1 MPRRVWA
8 AQASSNSDRSNDWFA
23 ARLSFIS
30 FPARCDFFQSVGR
43 AKPGNSPFA
52 ARYAPSSGPAGWRF
66 LFSILFPVSILVCYF
81 GKLRDNPVLLL
92 ALIGFTVA
100 AFQAYFLAE
109 GGNRFY
115 DGNFLWGA
123 EVMLFIW
130 FVISARELFNV
141 LFDGKKCNRE
151 KIILSGIYLSHL
163 AAGIAYYGYCFLSTT
178 YA

>member
-1 MPRRVWA
+1 VFGLLIPAVLVLGVQWWLAYFSPQGEPSRII
-8 AQASSNSDRSNDWFA
+8 
-23 ARLSFIS
+23 IS
-30 FPARCDFFQSVGR
+30 PLGVESA
-43 AKPGNSPFA
+43 
-52 ARYAPSSGPAGWRF
+52 YSGYLLPKF

-123 EVMLFIW
+123 QVMLYIW
-130 FVISARELFNV
+130 FVVSARELFNV
-141 LFDGKKCNRE
+141 LFDGKKCTRE